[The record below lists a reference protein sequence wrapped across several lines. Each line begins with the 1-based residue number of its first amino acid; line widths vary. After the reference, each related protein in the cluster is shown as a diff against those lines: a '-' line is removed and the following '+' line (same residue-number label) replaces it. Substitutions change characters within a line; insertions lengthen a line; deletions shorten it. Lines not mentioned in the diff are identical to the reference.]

1 MNAQNWRNLAE
12 NGVSAVDTLLGD
24 QVGGATP
31 VHCGNRHVASAMQ
44 LFNRFAPPV
53 DGWIQISPLGNFPHG
68 SGVVQVVDAEALAS
82 LANSYAGD
90 LLLDFDHE
98 SSDPAKRTTAAGWID
113 GVEARAD
120 GLWGHVRWS
129 AAGET
134 ALANGEYRFVS
145 PVWDVEEIGN
155 LKPETGKL
163 KQVRPVRLLEAGLT
177 NKPNLKN
184 LKPISNRQQDAGEE
198 NNGLG
203 TTAEAATKEKNQ
215 TMKLINR
222 ALDLSPDASEE
233 AAAAGID
240 KLKKDRAEA
249 GTALAN
255 RDAELADAKTQL
267 ANRDAEI
274 TKLKTAIAANDE
286 AHADSLLDAAG
297 ITDAAERGTFR
308 AAILTNR
315 EQGSALLKLTVSA
328 RKEAA
333 DLKAAAA
340 KPLTNRSTARTP
352 ADADKT
358 EHTVAGA
365 KEAFRAQI
373 NKEAK

>member
-1 MNAQNWRNLAE
+1 MSLR
-12 NGVSAVDTLLGD
+12 LL
-24 QVGGATP
+24 
-31 VHCGNRHVASAMQ
+31 
-44 LFNRFAPPV
+44 NRFAPPV

-68 SGVVQVVDAEALAS
+68 SGVVQVVDAAALQA

-98 SSDPAKRTTAAGWID
+98 SSDPTKRTTAAGWID

-129 AAGET
+129 AAGEA
-134 ALANGEYRFVS
+134 ALANGEYRYVS
-145 PVWDVEEIGN
+145 PVWDVEELG
-155 LKPETGKL
+155 GQ
-163 KQVRPVRLLEAGLT
+163 QVRPMRLLEAGLT

-184 LKPISNRQQDAGEE
+184 LKPISNREHNAPGGEP
-198 NNGLG
+198 GLG
-203 TTAEAATKEKNQ
+203 TTAEAATKEKNE

-240 KLKKDRAEA
+240 KLKKERADA

-255 RDAELADAKTQL
+255 RETELTEVKTQL
-267 ANRDAEI
+267 ANRAAEI
-274 TKLKTAIAANDE
+274 TTLKSAIAANDV

-297 ITDAAERGTFR
+297 ITDAAERGVFK
-308 AAILTNR
+308 ASILANR
-315 EQGSALLKLTVSA
+315 EQGSAMLKLTVAA

-333 DLKAAAA
+333 ELKAAAA
-340 KPLTNRSTARTP
+340 KPLTNREGAKTP
-352 ADADKT
+352 ADTKT
-358 EHTVAGA
+358 ELTGLARTQA
-365 KEAFRAQI
+365 AFKAD
-373 NKEAK
+373 KEAK